1 MRLDWCWKAAGAWL
15 LATGLATAAEAAKF
29 CAEPVVQGDS
39 YPGTTQEEA
48 LLAAQRGWSS
58 RAATLGPHYEIW
70 DNADDRALS
79 CSKELDGTYQCQA
92 AGRPC
97 LPDGMS
103 PPSLPKLDM

>member
-1 MRLDWCWKAAGAWL
+1 MRLGRCWTGVGAVL
-15 LATGLATAAEAAKF
+15 LAIGLATAAEAAKY
-29 CAEPVVQGDS
+29 CADPVVESGA

-58 RAATLGPHYEIW
+58 RAATLGPNYERW

-92 AGRPC
+92 AARPC

-103 PPSLPKLDM
+103 PLSLPTL